1 MFAVYLYRT
10 AATSSMGIPAM
21 NSKKASSDVRAHIVL
36 SCASKPAGVS
46 PSRSVGTVAREGCCA
61 SIATSESDPGIR
73 HPEGADFHCCPCNLG
88 HPLCFISLRS
98 INLRPDL
105 LRQSSLK
112 YIANAKIVASCCH
125 LTGRPHSHPCER
137 YASSQPCVVAVLAH
151 HRAQDL
157 QFTLFTTTTNW

>member
-1 MFAVYLYRT
+1 MKDVVLRSQRANPTQAFVIERERISIA
-10 AATSSMGIPAM
+10 
-21 NSKKASSDVRAHIVL
+21 VRA
-36 SCASKPAGVS
+36 
-46 PSRSVGTVAREGCCA
+46 T
-61 SIATSESDPGIR
+61 
-73 HPEGADFHCCPCNLG
+73 LG

-112 YIANAKIVASCCH
+112 YVANATIVASCCH

-157 QFTLFTTTTNW
+157 PFTLCTTTTNW